1 MPKYKIANAIWSFEF
16 TEDHKKLFKKFETE
30 TTEEAIHSIEF
41 YQVEEFLDDP
51 SLEEIKDS
59 FGKTIIK
66 IKYLTTKTIFY
77 MLSTLKNKKRYEYE
91 LSLLRFGEVMN
102 KKGFLLLRSSCVTVS
117 GGAML
122 IVGNK
127 KAGKSNFIKT
137 WLSKYASSEFV
148 SDDTILVE
156 PNRLGGYVY
165 SSPFTGSMPV
175 VNDFRIPVN
184 GLIILERGIKNKF
197 VDSTGMSG
205 IINVADC
212 LGIYSDMPNKEQVI
226 NYSFALTNTTPVVK
240 YSGHID
246 EIEIQNIFNKLYLD

>member
-1 MPKYKIANAIWSFEF
+1 MPKYKIADTVWSFKF

-41 YQVEEFLDDP
+41 YQVEEFLDEPNLKDV
-51 SLEEIKDS
+51 KDS

-77 MLSTLKNKKRYEYE
+77 MLSTLKNIKRYEYE

-102 KKGFLLLRSSCVTVS
+102 KHGYLLLRSSCVTVS

-127 KAGKSNFIKT
+127 RAGKSNFIKT
-137 WLSKYASSEFV
+137 WLTKYESSEFV

-156 PNRLGGYVY
+156 PNRLGGYII
-165 SSPFTGSMPV
+165 SSPFTGSIPV
-175 VNDFRIPVN
+175 NNDFKIPVN
-184 GLIILERGIKNKF
+184 GLIILERGTNNKF
-197 VDSTGMSG
+197 IDSTGMNL
-205 IINVADC
+205 IIDVANC
-212 LGIYSDMPNKEQVI
+212 LEIYDDMPKKEQAI
-226 NYSFALTNTTPVVK
+226 NYSFALTSTTPVVK

-246 EIEIQNIFNKLYLD
+246 EIEIEKIFNKLYLD

>member
-1 MPKYKIANAIWSFEF
+1 MPKYKIADTVWSFEF

-41 YQVEEFLDDP
+41 HQVEEFLDEPNLKDV
-51 SLEEIKDS
+51 KDS
-59 FGKTIIK
+59 FVKTIIK

-77 MLSTLKNKKRYEYE
+77 MLANLKDKKRYEYE

-102 KKGFLLLRSSCVTVS
+102 KRGFLFLRSSCVTVS

-127 KAGKSNFIKT
+127 RAGKSNFIKT
-137 WLSKYASSEFV
+137 WLSKYPSSEFV

-156 PNRLGGYVY
+156 PNKLGGYII
-165 SSPFTGSMPV
+165 SSPFTGNMPV
-175 VNDFRIPVN
+175 VNDFKIPVN
-184 GLIILERGIKNKF
+184 GLIILERGTTNKF
-197 VDSTGMSG
+197 VESIGMKK
-205 IINVADC
+205 IIDVADC
-212 LGIYSDMPNKEQVI
+212 LGIYEDMPNKEQVI

-246 EIEIQNIFNKLYLD
+246 EIEIEKIFNKLYLD

>member
-1 MPKYKIANAIWSFEF
+1 MAKYIIANTIWSFDF
-16 TEDHKKLFKKFETE
+16 TEDHKKLFKKFEIE
-30 TTEEAIHSIEF
+30 TTEEAMHSIEF
-41 YQVEEFLDDP
+41 YQVDEFLDDP
-51 SLEEIKDS
+51 NLKDVKDS

-77 MLSTLKNKKRYEYE
+77 ILSTLKNKKRYEYE
-91 LSLLRFGEVMN
+91 LSLLRFGEVMSEH
-102 KKGFLLLRSSCVTVS
+102 GYLLLRSSCVTVS

-127 KAGKSNFIKT
+127 KSGKSNFIKT

-156 PNRLGGYVY
+156 PNKLGGYII

-175 VNDFRIPVN
+175 VNDFKIPVN
-184 GLIILERGIKNKF
+184 GLIILGRGAQNHFIE
-197 VDSTGMSG
+197 STGMEC
-205 IINVADC
+205 IIDVASC
-212 LGIYSDMPNKEQVI
+212 LEIYDDRANKEQVI
-226 NYSFALTNTTPVVK
+226 NYSYALTNTTPVVK

-246 EIEIQNIFNKLYLD
+246 EIEIEKIFNKLYLD